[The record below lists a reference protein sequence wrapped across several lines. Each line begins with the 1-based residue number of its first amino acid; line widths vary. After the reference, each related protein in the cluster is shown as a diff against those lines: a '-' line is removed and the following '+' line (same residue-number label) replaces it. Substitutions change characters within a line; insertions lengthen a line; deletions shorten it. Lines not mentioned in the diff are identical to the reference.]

1 MLSFREYAPISR
13 NSHLFPGPAQAPDI
27 NLHERKLNN
36 TMVSAD
42 LTFQA
47 PKKKK
52 FFLLGGS
59 SGLTSEVLG
68 SKDTWIVKIGDP
80 KFW

>member
-1 MLSFREYAPISR
+1 MLSFREYAQKLRKLSSFSR
-13 NSHLFPGPAQAPDI
+13 PSPSAPDI
-27 NLHERKLNN
+27 NLHEGKLNN

-52 FFLLGGS
+52 VFLARWKFRFYFRDFSGAKILG
-59 SGLTSEVLG
+59 
-68 SKDTWIVKIGDP
+68 
-80 KFW
+80 